1 MDEVT
6 AGWRKLHNEDLYNLF
21 CSPHIMNL
29 MKSERMRCIEYV
41 ACTREL
47 RNECMVL
54 VARPKGRSPLE
65 KLKC

>member
-6 AGWRKLHNEDLYNLF
+6 AGWRKLCNEDLYNLF

-41 ACTREL
+41 ACMREL
-47 RNECMVL
+47 RHECMVL
-54 VARPKGRSPLE
+54 VARTKGRSPLE